1 MEAGPEREGSYSVE
15 IDPPREEMA
24 EASPARQPVEAPQ
37 IRRARRVGLALLLLG
52 SGAASGAVGLVMA
65 AAEAAERAWAA
76 GSFLFVLVLVVAGLQ
91 LYWSA
96 YRAWGWTV
104 YGAWLW
110 LALVAHGG
118 YWQHWPGW
126 AHGLAL
132 GLLLGGPVRAL
143 RYYRRRS
150 GPETLLLLVAGLWL
164 AGGLGVA
171 LLLMAG
177 AAGEEWLDVAHRFG
191 GSGRAFWGWLAGAA
205 GMALLASIGLFRP
218 AFALACEPLLWLMY
232 AVRWRGGEEGQVPA
246 HGPCLVIANHACW
259 GDPLF
264 LEKVLPRPTTPMM
277 TSRFYDLPVLRFWMR
292 HFGVIRVPEQ
302 PLKKETPE
310 VQEAIAAL
318 KRGECLVIFPEGYL
332 RRREEQPL
340 RRFGRGIWLILR
352 ACPQVPIF
360 ACWIEGNWGSYTSYW
375 NGPPTKNKRPDFR
388 RPIRIAVTGPHWV
401 SAAVLADHWQTRFY
415 LMDLVDAARQQLG
428 LPPLGPFAHAAS
440 PTQAS
445 LRQNPDSD
453 ADGKDEP
460 DPPP

>member
-1 MEAGPEREGSYSVE
+1 
-15 IDPPREEMA
+15 
-24 EASPARQPVEAPQ
+24 
-37 IRRARRVGLALLLLG
+37 
-52 SGAASGAVGLVMA
+52 
-65 AAEAAERAWAA
+65 
-76 GSFLFVLVLVVAGLQ
+76 
-91 LYWSA
+91 
-96 YRAWGWTV
+96 
-104 YGAWLW
+104 
-110 LALVAHGG
+110 
-118 YWQHWPGW
+118 
-126 AHGLAL
+126 
-132 GLLLGGPVRAL
+132 
-143 RYYRRRS
+143 
-150 GPETLLLLVAGLWL
+150 
-164 AGGLGVA
+164 VA

-191 GSGRAFWGWLAGAA
+191 GSGGAFWGWLAGAA

-388 RPIRIAVTGPHWV
+388 RPIRIAITGSLADSLLPDGPRGRRP
-401 SAAVLADHWQTRFY
+401 SAARLAPAGSVCKRPACCPSPRPRPRTGRRGGGTRQ
-415 LMDLVDAARQQLG
+415 RTPQCG
-428 LPPLGPFAHAAS
+428 
-440 PTQAS
+440 
-445 LRQNPDSD
+445 
-453 ADGKDEP
+453 
-460 DPPP
+460 